1 MTDIPTTIAETMREI
16 LESFSGDLHVAI
28 PGVVESYNV
37 ATLTADIRPGL
48 KRYVPSRDDEAEDR
62 TEPLPVLPD
71 VPVIWPFGGGL
82 FVHGGLDRGDSV
94 LLVICSTDPGAWRA
108 SDGSQVDPSHPLRHG
123 LGGAVAIPGLL
134 RRGAEF
140 TPDGASIGLDGEVSQ
155 ILFRTNRIQ
164 AGGTR
169 TLARAANLEAHLD
182 QIAESLQTLAL
193 AVAPLLGGTP
203 PAITYDPVI
212 GKPALDGTNPIPTS
226 ILRGD

>member
-1 MTDIPTTIAETMREI
+1 MTDTPTTLAETVREI
-16 LESFSGDLHVAI
+16 LESFSGDLHVAL
-28 PGVVESYNV
+28 PGVVESYDV
-37 ATLTADIRPGL
+37 GSLTADIRPGL

-62 TEPLPVLPD
+62 TEPLPVLPG
-71 VPVIWPFGGGL
+71 VPVVWPFGGGL
-82 FVHGGLDRGDSV
+82 FVHGGLVPGDSV

-140 TPDGASIGLDGEVSQ
+140 TPDGASIGLNENSAQ
-155 ILFRTNRIQ
+155 ILFRSSQIR

-169 TLARAANLEAHLD
+169 TLARAANLDAHLD
-182 QIAESLQTLAL
+182 KIAQSLDEIRTLIALGTPTPDPNYGAL
-193 AVAPLLGGTP
+193 AKALL
-203 PAITYDPVI
+203 DVS
-212 GKPALDGTNPIPTS
+212 NPIPTS